1 MSEEKRERI
10 YLDPKLNTLPDYY
23 DRDIVKVL
31 TKNLKEA
38 YVFWGISSQSFEKI
52 LNAFQCIREEIYFKL
67 MINYKQEDKIQRH
80 KEIYLPPF
88 TNNWFLQFEQKI
100 KNLKVEVVAYTKT
113 GNTYSL
119 LHSAE
124 ISIPNHKPSR
134 VIHKDWIKPAW
145 IKEHNL
151 VEINGEILMQ
161 DGPPAKGDSFSADST
176 KSINESLSNEI
187 LDWNE
192 NVTFTWSDG
201 SSGFMGSSGILASS
215 SNHMRKSNEQ

>member
-1 MSEEKRERI
+1 MSEVKRERI
-10 YLDPKLNTLPDYY
+10 YLDPRLNILPDYY

-38 YVFWGISSQSFEKI
+38 YVFWGVSSQSFEKI
-52 LNAFQCIREEIYFKL
+52 LNAFQCIKEEIYFKL
-67 MINYKQEDKIQRH
+67 LVNYKQEDKIQRH

-100 KNLKVEVVAYTKT
+100 KNLKIEVVAYSKA

-124 ISIPNHKPSR
+124 ISP
-134 VIHKDWIKPAW
+134 
-145 IKEHNL
+145 
-151 VEINGEILMQ
+151 
-161 DGPPAKGDSFSADST
+161 KGDSFSVDSA

-215 SNHMRKSNEQ
+215 SNHIRKSNEQ